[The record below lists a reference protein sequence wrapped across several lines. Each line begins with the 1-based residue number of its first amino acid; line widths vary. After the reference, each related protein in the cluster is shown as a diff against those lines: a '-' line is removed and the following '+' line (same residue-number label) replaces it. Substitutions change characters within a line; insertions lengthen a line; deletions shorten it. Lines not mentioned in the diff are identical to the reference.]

1 MHNKLIDLARTPAEL
16 KAKNSPME
24 IGSSSRE
31 KYGYGTSITLDAEM
45 LKKLGIKDMP
55 TVGDEYHIMATGK
68 VTSVSQNA
76 SETNE
81 SSRLEIQLT
90 HMGLSQETDAKEAK
104 ETPAMEK
111 KEMYGAG
118 TGGVRFK

>member
-1 MHNKLIDLARTPAEL
+1 MDMKLTDLARTPAEM

-24 IGSSSRE
+24 IGSSSRD
-31 KYGYGTSITLDAEM
+31 KYGYGTAITLVAEM

-55 TVGDEYHIMATGK
+55 AVGDEYHIMATGK
-68 VTSVSQNA
+68 VISVSQNA

-90 HMGLSQETDAKEAK
+90 HMGLSAESDASESKEK
-104 ETPAMEK
+104 PSDEK
-111 KEMYGAG
+111 REMYGV
-118 TGGVRFK
+118 GGAMRFK